1 MSMTARDLKG
11 SGRRVR
17 KKLLQFVGALRVAE
31 TIAKQDHPGFDISCL
46 PGVQEMIGGS
56 EGKHVTR
63 V

>member
-17 KKLLQFVGALRVAE
+17 KELFQFVGALRVAE
-31 TIAKQDHPGFDISCL
+31 IVAEQDHTGFDISCL
-46 PGVQEMIGGS
+46 PRAQEMIGGP
-56 EGKHVTR
+56 EREHVTQ